1 MMDAARPVYSEDHS
15 DTLDAALGADAVENI
30 IREGGAVSA
39 IYQRTGIR
47 ALVDSAVVTNERLP
61 MLEVV
66 FDRFVR
72 ALTTSMRNF
81 TSDNI
86 EISIERVFAARFSEF
101 IQDVTAP
108 SLLSVVH
115 TPQWDNYAL
124 FVVDAPLTYAVVDA
138 LLGGRRYQGQQTK
151 LSRSFTQIE
160 TRLISKMLGLA
171 AEDLSKAFAP
181 LTHIEFKNDRLETN
195 PLFAAIVQPTNV
207 CAIATINLKMEDHG
221 GTFSIVLPY
230 VTIEPI
236 RELLLQR
243 FVGEKFGHD
252 GIWEDHLVKEIRQ
265 TSVQIEA
272 VLGEKVMRLGE
283 VMNFQVGQVLSFA
296 LGKNDPIDVRSGG
309 VQLGQATIG
318 RMGKS
323 IAIKVASTE
332 ASKDKK

>member
-1 MMDAARPVYSEDHS
+1 MMDAARPIYSVEPS
-15 DTLDAALGADAVENI
+15 NALDEGLSVDAVESI
-30 IREGGAVSA
+30 PRDAGPISAVDE
-39 IYQRTGIR
+39 RTGIR

-101 IQDVTAP
+101 IQTVSTP

-115 TPQWDNYAL
+115 APQWDNYAL

-151 LSRSFTQIE
+151 LSRPFTQIE

-181 LTHIEFKNDRLETN
+181 LTRIEFKNDRLETN
-195 PLFAAIVQPTNV
+195 PQFAAIVQPTNV
-207 CAIATINLKMEDHG
+207 CAAATINLRMEDHG

-236 RELLLQR
+236 RDLLLQR

-272 VLGEKVMRLGE
+272 VLGEKIMRLGE
-283 VMNFQVGQVLSFA
+283 VMNFRVGQVLPFA

-309 VQLGQATIG
+309 VQLGHATIG

-323 IAIKVASTE
+323 VAIKVASTE
-332 ASKDKK
+332 SAKDKK